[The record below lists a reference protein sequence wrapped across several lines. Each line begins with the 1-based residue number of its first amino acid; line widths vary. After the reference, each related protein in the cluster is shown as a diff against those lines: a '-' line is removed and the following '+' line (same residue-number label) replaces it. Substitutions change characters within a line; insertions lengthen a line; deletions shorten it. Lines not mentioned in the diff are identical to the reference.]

1 MARGASPPASEG
13 KSRIDGEVANSMT
26 TPLRDPLAF
35 LGEELEDL
43 RARHLYRP
51 LRVMS
56 SAQGPIV
63 SVDDRRLISLS
74 SNDYLG
80 LTHHPR
86 LREAALAAVRDF
98 GAGSGAVRTIA
109 GTMTMHEEL
118 EAELASFKGTAAT
131 LTFQSGFTANTGVI
145 PTITGEQDLI
155 VSDALNH
162 ASIIDGMRLSKA
174 PRKIYKHADV
184 DGLRAILD
192 EAVEKGREG
201 TGLPYRLILV
211 VTDGVFSMD
220 GDIAPLPGIVEA
232 AEAANAAVFVDDA
245 HASGVLGRHGRG
257 SVDHFGLHGRVAIQV
272 GTLSKAVGVLGG
284 YVAGSQDLRDILVQ
298 RARPFLFSTSHP
310 PSVAAACREA
320 IRVMLDEPER
330 IDRLWASTKRF
341 KAELTRLGFDTGRSE
356 TPITPIIVGDP
367 DTAGRFSQRLIE
379 EGVFAQPVVF
389 PTVALDQARIRTIV
403 TAAHA
408 DEQLD
413 RALGAF
419 DVVGRELGLIG

>member
-1 MARGASPPASEG
+1 M
-13 KSRIDGEVANSMT
+13 SRST
-26 TPLRDPLAF
+26 RPDPLAF
-35 LGEELEDL
+35 LDDELAGL
-43 RARHLYRP
+43 RERHLYRP
-51 LRVMS
+51 LRIMS

-63 SVDDRRLISLS
+63 SVDRRRVISLS

-86 LREAALAAVRDF
+86 LRAAALAAVRDF
-98 GAGSGAVRTIA
+98 GVGSGAVRTIA

-118 EAELASFKGTAAT
+118 EAELAVFKGTEAV
-131 LTFQSGFTANTGVI
+131 LTFQSGFSANTGVI
-145 PTITGEQDLI
+145 PTITGETDLI

-174 PRKIYKHADV
+174 PRAIYPHADV
-184 DGLRAILD
+184 AGLREILRVASED
-192 EAVEKGREG
+192 GRPEG
-201 TGLPYRLILV
+201 GRYRLILV

-232 AEAANAAVFVDDA
+232 AEAYGAAVLVDDA
-245 HASGVLGRHGRG
+245 HASGVLGRDGRG

-272 GTLSKAVGVLGG
+272 GTLSKAIGSLGG
-284 YVAGSQDLRDILVQ
+284 YVAGSAALRDILIQ

-310 PSVAAACREA
+310 PAVVAACREA
-320 IRVMLDEPER
+320 LRVLQDEPEL
-330 IDRLWASTKRF
+330 IQRLWANTRRF
-341 KAELTRLGFDTGRSE
+341 KAELTRLGFDTGASE
-356 TPITPIIVGDP
+356 TPITPIMMGDSE
-367 DTAGRFSQRLIE
+367 TAGRFSDRLLD

-389 PTVALDQARIRTIV
+389 PTVALDKARLRTIV

-413 RALGAF
+413 RALEAF
-419 DVVGRELGLIG
+419 AKVGRELGLVRG

>member
-1 MARGASPPASEG
+1 
-13 KSRIDGEVANSMT
+13 MT
-26 TPLRDPLAF
+26 DPLAF
-35 LGEELEDL
+35 LDDELAAL
-43 RARHLYRP
+43 RADHLYRP

-86 LREAALAAVRDF
+86 LREAVLQAVREF
-98 GAGSGAVRTIA
+98 GVGSGAVRTIA
-109 GTMTMHEEL
+109 GTMSMHQQL
-118 EAELASFKGTAAT
+118 EAELAAFKGTPAV

-145 PTITGEQDLI
+145 PVVTGEQDLI

-162 ASIIDGMRLSKA
+162 ASIIDGMRLSRA
-174 PRKIYKHADV
+174 PRKIYPHGDVAALREVLREARETGRAD
-184 DGLRAILD
+184 GA
-192 EAVEKGREG
+192 GRH
-201 TGLPYRLILV
+201 RLILV

-232 AEAANAAVFVDDA
+232 AEAYGAAVMVDDA
-245 HASGVLGRHGRG
+245 HASGVLGRHGSG
-257 SVDHFGLHGRVAIQV
+257 TVDHFGLHGRVAIQV
-272 GTLSKAVGVLGG
+272 GTLSKAVGSLGG
-284 YVAGSQDLRDILVQ
+284 YVAGSLALRELLTQ

-310 PSVAAACREA
+310 PAVVAACREA
-320 IRVMLDEPER
+320 LRVMQEEPELQE
-330 IDRLWASTKRF
+330 RLWANTARF
-341 KAELTRLGFDTGRSE
+341 KAGLTQLGFDTGRSE
-356 TPITPIIVGDP
+356 TPITPVMMGDSE
-367 DTAGRFSQRLIE
+367 TAGRFSDRLLD

-389 PTVALDQARIRTIV
+389 PTVAIDKARLRTIV

-413 RALGAF
+413 RALEAF
-419 DVVGRELGLIG
+419 DTVGHELGLIA

>member
-1 MARGASPPASEG
+1 MTQRSSGPAG
-13 KSRIDGEVANSMT
+13 RH
-26 TPLRDPLAF
+26 DPLAF
-35 LGEELEDL
+35 LDDEVAAL
-43 RARHLYRP
+43 RERHLYRP

-86 LREAALAAVRDF
+86 LREAAQAAVREF
-98 GAGSGAVRTIA
+98 GVGSGAVRTIA
-109 GTMTMHEEL
+109 GTMAMHEAL
-118 EAELASFKGTAAT
+118 EAELAAFKDAPAV

-145 PTITGEQDLI
+145 PTVTGETDLI

-174 PRKIYKHADV
+174 PREVYPHADTAA
-184 DGLRAILD
+184 LREILR
-192 EAVEKGREG
+192 EARDIGRPG
-201 TGLPYRLILV
+201 GGPYRLILV

-220 GDIAPLPGIVEA
+220 GDIAPLPAVVEA
-232 AEAANAAVFVDDA
+232 AEEYGAAVMVDDA
-245 HASGVLGRHGRG
+245 HASGVLGRSGRG

-272 GTLSKAVGVLGG
+272 GTLSKAVGALGG
-284 YVAGSQDLRDILVQ
+284 YVAGSLALREILTQ

-310 PSVAAACREA
+310 PAVVAACREA
-320 IRVMLDEPER
+320 IRVMEDEPELQE
-330 IDRLWASTKRF
+330 RLWANTRRF
-341 KAELTRLGFDTGRSE
+341 KSELIRLGFDTGHSE
-356 TPITPIIVGDP
+356 TPITPVMMGDP
-367 DTAGRFSQRLIE
+367 DVAGRFSDRLLA

-389 PTVALDQARIRTIV
+389 PTVAIDKSRLRTIV

-413 RALGAF
+413 TALAAF
-419 DVVGRELGLIG
+419 DRVGHELGLISG